1 MGEVIYSPYRAWT
14 VTFPCILAC
23 DSLNANSYDPPGI
36 MKAPPASHAVT
47 GSKSLTIELKGC
59 SCYRIFVE
67 IIFWKKKGSGGP
79 TLTRIR

>member
-47 GSKSLTIELKGC
+47 GSKSLTIELKGLLKLSNC
-59 SCYRIFVE
+59 RDNLLE
-67 IIFWKKKGSGGP
+67 EN
-79 TLTRIR
+79 